1 MTKVG
6 KTDGFEFFLYFAQ
19 SRVYWVFLGTKMQK
33 TEILQ
38 NLLDFSGILMWWQL
52 WPCLKD
58 PSLVVFVYKID
69 TSQFCLKYVPWIFL
83 KFYMI
88 PLIWKLVKVI
98 FFFSRKFLL
107 LSKLEHFCQSRLY
120 TNFLWENVRK
130 NVCQFFLFSNEH
142 ITLDRTLLYN
152 EINLSFLSA
161 N

>member
-88 PLIWKLVKVI
+88 PLIRKLVKVI
-98 FFFSRKFLL
+98 FFFKEVSITIQIGAFLPIKIVYKFSLG
-107 LSKLEHFCQSRLY
+107 KR
-120 TNFLWENVRK
+120 
-130 NVCQFFLFSNEH
+130 
-142 ITLDRTLLYN
+142 
-152 EINLSFLSA
+152 
-161 N
+161 